1 MFPQVVEGRDL
12 YSFLELESN
21 GDFLLYY
28 DRVLGVN
35 YD

>member
-1 MFPQVVEGRDL
+1 MFPQVVEERDL

-21 GDFLLYY
+21 GDFLLYH
-28 DRVLGVN
+28 DRVLEVH

>member
-21 GDFLLYY
+21 GDFLLCH
-28 DRVLGVN
+28 DRVLEVH

>member
-28 DRVLGVN
+28 DHVLEVH

>member
-1 MFPQVVEGRDL
+1 MFPQLVEGRDL
-12 YSFLELESN
+12 YSFVQLESN

-28 DRVLGVN
+28 DRVLEVH

>member
-21 GDFLLYY
+21 GDFMHHD
-28 DRVLGVN
+28 DRVLGIN
-35 YD
+35 

>member
-12 YSFLELESN
+12 YSFVQLESN
-21 GDFLLYY
+21 GDFLLYH
-28 DRVLGVN
+28 DRVLEVH

>member
-21 GDFLLYY
+21 GEFLLYY
-28 DRVLGVN
+28 DHVLEVH

>member
-28 DRVLGVN
+28 DRVLEV
-35 YD
+35 YYE

>member
-21 GDFLLYY
+21 GDTLLYH
-28 DRVLGVN
+28 DRVLEVH
-35 YD
+35 YE